1 MSKTPPDLIERARA
15 APGDASA
22 AARILPLVDLT
33 SLGDDDTEATI
44 ERLCDRAL
52 EAGVAAVCV
61 GPRFV
66 RLARGRLGTAPVRLA
81 TVANFPDG
89 GHDIAGAA
97 RQTEAAIADGADEV
111 DVVAPIGAILEG
123 DVGLVTELVQ
133 ACRQATPEQTLKV
146 ILETGR
152 LQDPARITA
161 AARAAIMAGPDFL
174 KTSTGKF
181 ATGATPEGAA
191 VLLAAL
197 EEADGRVGIKLS
209 GGIRTTGQAAGYLHL
224 IDHFMGSGWTSPST
238 VRFGAST
245 LLDDLLVVLGRGDDD
260 EE

>member
-1 MSKTPPDLIERARA
+1 MATTPPDLLERARA
-15 APGDASA
+15 APADASV

-33 SLGDDDTEATI
+33 SLGDDDTDPKI

-52 EAGVAAVCV
+52 ETGVAAVCV

-66 RLARGRLGTAPVRLA
+66 RLARKRLGTAPVRLA

-89 GHDIAGAA
+89 SDDIAGAVEETKNA
-97 RQTEAAIADGADEV
+97 VADDADEV
-111 DVVAPIGAILEG
+111 DVVAPVAAILEG

-133 ACRQATPEQTLKV
+133 ACREVTPEQALKV

-152 LQDPARITA
+152 LQEPARIAA

-181 ATGATPEGAA
+181 PTGATLEAAA
-191 VLLAAL
+191 VLLAVL

-224 IDHFMGSGWTSPST
+224 VDHFMGSGWTSPST
-238 VRFGAST
+238 VRFGASA
-245 LLDDLLVVLGRGDDD
+245 LLDDLLAVLNP
-260 EE
+260 